1 MDQNASTSSFLYAL
15 LSLRKKNLETDRLCR
30 WRSIHVSASP
40 RLRLSHLLVS
50 VTPRSLSRLLLQGGA
65 ASNAAAAQI
74 PSFFTIWHPL
84 LLSCIDDV
92 SLLVLL
98 LASGIVT
105 ENQKNTTVTNQ
116 NTISLSLSDESKS
129 TALSDSV
136 DNSPQLISMV
146 LTKRDPMGDPRSD
159 RIDLRRSL
167 DERCKVRARAQR
179 SLGYDLVT
187 VGAANGARET
197 AGDRLAVTGQKTIPR
212 PDPDHPSSSLL
223 SAIRSRAS
231 SHLSPLEFI
240 HTHIQPENRTLQ
252 ISYLSHITSDTATE
266 NQKNTTVTDQN
277 TISLSLSDESKST
290 ALTDSVDNSP
300 QAGAVS
306 DETVECSSLLDQI
319 ELEFEASGIVTE
331 NQKNT
336 TVTDQNTISLSL
348 SDESKSTAL
357 SDSVDNS
364 PQLISMVLTK
374 RDPMVS
380 RLTAERRKML
390 EDMVG

>member
-146 LTKRDPMGDPRSD
+146 LTKRDPMVS
-159 RIDLRRSL
+159 
-167 DERCKVRARAQR
+167 
-179 SLGYDLVT
+179 
-187 VGAANGARET
+187 
-197 AGDRLAVTGQKTIPR
+197 RLT
-212 PDPDHPSSSLL
+212 
-223 SAIRSRAS
+223 
-231 SHLSPLEFI
+231 
-240 HTHIQPENRTLQ
+240 
-252 ISYLSHITSDTATE
+252 
-266 NQKNTTVTDQN
+266 
-277 TISLSLSDESKST
+277 
-290 ALTDSVDNSP
+290 
-300 QAGAVS
+300 
-306 DETVECSSLLDQI
+306 
-319 ELEFEASGIVTE
+319 SGIVTE